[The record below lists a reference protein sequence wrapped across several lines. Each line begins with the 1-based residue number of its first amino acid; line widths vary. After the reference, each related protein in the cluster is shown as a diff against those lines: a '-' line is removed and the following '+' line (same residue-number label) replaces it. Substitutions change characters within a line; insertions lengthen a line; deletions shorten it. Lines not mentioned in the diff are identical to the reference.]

1 MTLLELLEQWH
12 DAWGIDLD
20 AIHADFPE
28 AAVVSLEFEA
38 PPTGDG
44 FCFPW
49 RHDDHTRRN

>member
-20 AIHADFPE
+20 AIQAVFPE
-28 AAVVSLEFEA
+28 AAVISLEFET

-44 FCFPW
+44 FCLPW
-49 RHDDHTRRN
+49 RSYADN